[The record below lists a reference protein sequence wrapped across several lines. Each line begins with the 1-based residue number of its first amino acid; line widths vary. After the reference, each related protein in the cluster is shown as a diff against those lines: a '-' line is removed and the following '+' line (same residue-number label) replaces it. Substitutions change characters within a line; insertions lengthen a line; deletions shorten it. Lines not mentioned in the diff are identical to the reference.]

1 MNKKKA
7 VVYGAILLVLG
18 AIACWI
24 FYEPEHYPE
33 LKEKIAPGEAD
44 AAAAKAVAE
53 QAIRA
58 LADRKIDE
66 FRKHLQVGGD
76 PQARERIEE
85 FVLGGEQPF
94 APADVV
100 GCDRLKVSHR
110 KDNVNVYVFSRARKR
125 YYAFALVRNQHGV
138 YHIVTIGGADKSSA
152 EKFAKG
158 SGK

>member
-58 LADRKIDE
+58 LADKKIDE

-94 APADVV
+94 APADV
-100 GCDRLKVSHR
+100 
-110 KDNVNVYVFSRARKR
+110 
-125 YYAFALVRNQHGV
+125 
-138 YHIVTIGGADKSSA
+138 YHNTGH
-152 EKFAKG
+152 
-158 SGK
+158 